1 MFTWLK
7 RRAAASAPQPLRKGI
22 AAPVR
27 KNGSSAPPR
36 PESSS
41 RHPRFADTAPL
52 PEVVAEGNTQAD
64 WSMWEDSVMALDSQM
79 QDLMPQNR
87 VYVRDTRPSQL
98 SQLDDVDAFASVRRK
113 RDI

>member
-7 RRAAASAPQPLRKGI
+7 RRTAAPAPQPSRKSL
-22 AAPVR
+22 ATPVR
-27 KNGSSAPPR
+27 TPAKPAASR
-36 PESSS
+36 PDSSS
-41 RHPRFADTAPL
+41 RSMPRFADTAPL

-79 QDLMPQNR
+79 QDLVPHNR
-87 VYVRDTRPSQL
+87 VYVREATP
-98 SQLDDVDAFASVRRK
+98 SQLDDIDAFSSVRGK